1 MKRILF
7 VCLGNIVRSPLAEN
21 IFRHLASEAGVGD
34 RFEVDS
40 AGIGGWHV
48 GERPDPRMRQVAA
61 KKGMVYDGEAR
72 QIDRRDLE
80 RFDLI
85 VAMDT
90 DNRQDLLDMTSTPE
104 QRRRICL
111 LREYDSQGDV
121 NASVP
126 DPYYGGMDGFENVY
140 AIIQRSVQCL
150 FDTLQTEQNA

>member
-21 IFRHLASEAGVGD
+21 MFRSLASEAGASD

-48 GERPDPRMRQVAA
+48 GEKPDPRMRQVAA
-61 KKGMVYDGEAR
+61 RKGLVYNGTAR
-72 QIDRRDLE
+72 QIDRGDFD

-90 DNRQDLLDMTSTPE
+90 DNRQDLLRLARTPE
-104 QRRRICL
+104 QRQRICL
-111 LREYDSQGDV
+111 LREYDPLGGA

-126 DPYYGGMDGFENVY
+126 DPYYGGMDGFENVFE
-140 AIIQRSVQCL
+140 IVQRSVRHL
-150 FDTLQTEQNA
+150 FDALQTSQVV